1 MATQTT
7 NQELQEQLDALRKDF
22 AEVASTLKSLTSEYA
37 QQGQDKV
44 KAAAQQAQQ
53 QAKESLARA
62 QGEVEAHPYTS
73 MAVAFGIGLVIG
85 KVLDRK

>member
-22 AEVASTLKSLTSEYA
+22 AEVTSTLKNLTTEYA
-37 QQGQDKV
+37 HQSQEKV
-44 KAAAQQAQQ
+44 KATAQQAQQ
-53 QAKESLARA
+53 QAKESIARA
-62 QGEVEAHPYTS
+62 QGEVEAHPYAS

>member
-53 QAKESLARA
+53 QAKESFARA